1 LKAVSVSRHP
11 KNKSVRELASEILV
25 KIESQKA
32 YADLLLDKT
41 IRRTVL
47 SERDR
52 ALLTEITL
60 GTLRWRGTI
69 DAHLS
74 RQLRRPLADAN
85 PFLRNLLRVTFYQ
98 LLFLDKIPEYAAVNE
113 AVELAKARAGRREGD
128 FVNGVLRNFLRSN
141 PRALKWRL
149 AGDDSISALAL
160 KHSHPDW
167 LVRRWI
173 EQFGIK
179 AGAALMQ
186 ANNEKPPLVV
196 RANLH
201 RSSWEAVLDRL
212 RQDGVSAESSLRSP
226 QGIVITSGGVL
237 ARIPAFQEGL
247 FQPQSE
253 ASQLVVYLLAPRP
266 GERILD
272 ACAAPG
278 GKATHIAEMMGD
290 SGAVIAAD
298 ASAKG
303 VERIVQNCTRLGL
316 KSVHSVRADLTRDL
330 PNLHRAPYDR
340 ILIDA
345 PCSGFGTLRSHPEI
359 KWQRN
364 ESDINRLSRL
374 QATLL
379 NRVACGVKLNG
390 IVVYSTCTL
399 MPEENEQVV
408 QDFLLT
414 HRDFELEDAVEY
426 LPPSA
431 KTMVQEKYFLALPHR
446 DNTDGFFAARMRKV
460 A

>member
-1 LKAVSVSRHP
+1 VSVSRHP
-11 KNKSVRELASEILV
+11 KNKRVRELASEILV
-25 KIESQKA
+25 KTETKKA
-32 YADLLLDKT
+32 YADLLLDQT
-41 IRRTVL
+41 IRNSVL

-60 GTLRWRGTI
+60 GTLRWRATI

-74 RQLRRPLADAN
+74 RHLRRPLADTD
-85 PFLRNLLRVTFYQ
+85 PFLRNVLRVTLYQ

-113 AVELAKARAGRREGD
+113 AVELAKARGGRREGD

-141 PRALKWRL
+141 PHALQLSPAGDNSVSTVALKY
-149 AGDDSISALAL
+149 
-160 KHSHPDW
+160 SHPDW

-173 EQFGIK
+173 EQFGVQD
-179 AGAALMQ
+179 GSALMQ

-196 RANLH
+196 RANQH
-201 RSSWEAVLDRL
+201 RSSREAVLARL
-212 RQDGVSAESSLRSP
+212 YQDGVAAEATLHSP
-226 QGIVITSGGVL
+226 QGIVITSGGVV
-237 ARIPAFQEGL
+237 AQIPAFREGL
-247 FQPQSE
+247 LQPQSE

-290 SGAVIAAD
+290 SGDVIAAD
-298 ASAKG
+298 KSAKG
-303 VERIVQNCTRLGL
+303 IEKIRENGTRLKL
-316 KSVHSVRADLTRDL
+316 RSLHTVRADLTREV
-330 PNLHRAPYDR
+330 PNPYRVPYDR
-340 ILIDA
+340 ILVDA

-359 KWQRN
+359 KWRRN
-364 ESDINRLSRL
+364 EMDISRLSRL
-374 QATLL
+374 QATIL
-379 NRVACGVKLNG
+379 NRVAPSVKAGG

-408 QDFLLT
+408 RNFLLA
-414 HRDFELEDAVEY
+414 HSEFELEDAVNY
-426 LPPSA
+426 LPPNA
-431 KTMVQEKYFLALPHR
+431 KSMVHERYFLALPHR

>member
-1 LKAVSVSRHP
+1 VSVSRHP

-85 PFLRNLLRVTFYQ
+85 PFLRNLLRVTLYQ

-113 AVELAKARAGRREGD
+113 AVDLAKARAGRREGD
-128 FVNGVLRNFLRSN
+128 FVNGVLRNFLRSS
-141 PRALKWRL
+141 PRALKLRL

-160 KHSHPDW
+160 KHSHPEW

-179 AGAALMQ
+179 AGAALME

-201 RSSWEAVLDRL
+201 RTNREAVLDRL
-212 RQDGVSAESSLRSP
+212 RQDGVSAESTLRSP

-290 SGAVIAAD
+290 SGDVIAAD
-298 ASAKG
+298 KSAKG
-303 VERIVQNCTRLGL
+303 IEKIRENGTRLKL
-316 KSVHSVRADLTRDL
+316 RSLHTVRADLTHDV
-330 PNLHRAPYDR
+330 PNPYRVPYDR
-340 ILIDA
+340 ILVDA

-364 ESDINRLSRL
+364 EMDISRLSRL
-374 QATLL
+374 QTTIL
-379 NRVACGVKLNG
+379 NRVASSVKPDG

-399 MPEENEQVV
+399 IAEENEQVV
-408 QDFLLT
+408 RNFLLT
-414 HRDFELEDAVEY
+414 HNEFELEDAINY
-426 LPPSA
+426 LPPNA
-431 KTMVQEKYFLALPHR
+431 KSMVHERYFLALPHR

>member
-1 LKAVSVSRHP
+1 MSVSRP
-11 KNKSVRELASEILV
+11 TKNKSVRELASESLV

-32 YADLLLDKT
+32 YADSLLDQT
-41 IRRTVL
+41 IKRASF

-74 RQLRRPLADAN
+74 RHLRRPLADTD
-85 PFLRNLLRVTFYQ
+85 PFLRNVLRVTLYQ
-98 LLFLDKIPEYAAVNE
+98 MLFLDKIPDYAAVNE
-113 AVELAKARAGRREGD
+113 AVELAKARGGHRQGD
-128 FVNGVLRNFLRSN
+128 FVNGVLRNFLRSDA
-141 PRALKWRL
+141 RAQPLAA

-160 KHSHPDW
+160 QYSHPDW
-167 LVRRWI
+167 VVRRWT
-173 EQFGIK
+173 EQFGIQV
-179 AGAALMQ
+179 ALALML

-196 RANLH
+196 RASLH
-201 RSSWEAVLDRL
+201 RSSREAVLDRL
-212 RQDGVSAESSLRSP
+212 RQDGVSAKSTSRSP
-226 QGIVITSGGVL
+226 QGIVLTSGGVL

-247 FQPQSE
+247 IQAQSE

-290 SGAVIAAD
+290 SGDVIAAD

-303 VERIVQNCTRLGL
+303 IAKIRENCARLRL
-316 KSVHSVRADLTRDL
+316 KSVHAVRTDLTRDV
-330 PNLHRAPYDR
+330 PNPDHAPYDR
-340 ILIDA
+340 ILVDA

-364 ESDINRLSRL
+364 EKDIRRLSRL
-374 QATLL
+374 QTTIL
-379 NRVACGVKLNG
+379 NRVAPSVKAGG

-399 MPEENEQVV
+399 MSEENDQVV
-408 QDFLLT
+408 RNFLLT
-414 HRDFELEDAVEY
+414 HDQFELEDAINY
-426 LPPSA
+426 LPGEA
-431 KTMVQEKYFLALPHR
+431 KSMAREKYFLALPHL